1 VEPSADGAPVIE
13 ARGLGRRFLM
23 ARPGELGLRASLLRA
38 LSPRSAAEPRWALR
52 GIELSVRAG
61 ERVALL
67 GRNGAGKSTLLSL
80 LAGLL
85 PPSEGTV
92 AVRGRVSPFLRLG
105 AGLYAD
111 LPVREN
117 LLFCA
122 SLLGLTREQALAR
135 LPDIAAFGELEP
147 YLDARL
153 GALSSGFQARAALA
167 AALHCDLD
175 LLLVDEVFAVGD
187 QDFQRRC
194 LERMA
199 ALQALGKTYVLAT
212 HDLELAR
219 SFCTRGVVLERG
231 RMTFDGPAADAA
243 ALYGGRRA

>member
-1 VEPSADGAPVIE
+1 MEPTGGGAAVIE
-13 ARGLGRRFLM
+13 ARGLGRRFLL
-23 ARPGELGLRASLLRA
+23 ARPGERGLRASLLRA
-38 LSPRSAAEPRWALR
+38 LSPRTAAQPHWALR
-52 GIELSVRAG
+52 GVELSVRAG
-61 ERVALL
+61 ERLAVL

-92 AVRGRVSPFLRLG
+92 VVRGRVSPFLRLG

-122 SLLGLTREQALAR
+122 ALLGLTRAQALAR
-135 LPDIAAFGELEP
+135 LPDMAAFGELEP

-153 GALSSGFQARAALA
+153 GALSSGFQARAALS

-187 QDFQRRC
+187 RDFQRRC

-199 ALQALGKTYVLAT
+199 ALQALGRTYVLAT

-219 SFCTRGVVLERG
+219 SFCTRGVLLERG
-231 RMTFDGPAADAA
+231 RMTFDGPAAKAVE
-243 ALYGGRRA
+243 LYADR